1 LVIVI
6 NERFD
11 RASFTRVAAC
21 VRELDPSTT
30 VLVTSDAPTMDLC
43 LPENPTLILSPALI
57 RHRPRIRGRLFCG
70 YPFSKSEEYR
80 ILQKAGIPVPKWALL
95 SEDHFPDLSEFD
107 DYIVKKPT
115 KADGERKSG
124 SCARAT

>member
-1 LVIVI
+1 MSDL
-6 NERFD
+6 EHLARL
-11 RASFTRVAAC
+11 A
-21 VRELDPSTT
+21 ELTNH
-30 VLVTSDAPTMDLC
+30 APTMDLC

-70 YPFSKSEEYR
+70 YPFSKIEEYR

-107 DYIVKKPT
+107 DYMSRNPT